1 MYLPFYESINTNLN
15 RSIEFV
21 AIVDSKIWK
30 FLHFESL
37 FKKKKNLSIKWYIS
51 VQKKRKEVFVCV
63 AKYDRAILSHFIS
76 WRHVYSCIRSR
87 DIKPRFRLVKI
98 CDSSDL
104 ISNNN
109 FLLLWTVMSV
119 QLLYAYIYFIFSI
132 SKLSNPTNLDRLDLS
147 FTLSNISLV
156 KRNNSC

>member
-1 MYLPFYESINTNLN
+1 MNSLRSLIRKFENFSILKVYL
-15 RSIEFV
+15 
-21 AIVDSKIWK
+21 
-30 FLHFESL
+30 
-37 FKKKKNLSIKWYIS
+37 KKKNLSIKWYIS

>member
-119 QLLYAYIYFIFSI
+119 QLYAYIYFIFFI

>member
-1 MYLPFYESINTNLN
+1 MNSLRSLIRKFENFSILKVYL
-15 RSIEFV
+15 
-21 AIVDSKIWK
+21 
-30 FLHFESL
+30 
-37 FKKKKNLSIKWYIS
+37 KKKKFIDKMIYFRT
-51 VQKKRKEVFVCV
+51 KKRKEVFVCV

-119 QLLYAYIYFIFSI
+119 QLYAYIYFIFFI